1 MFGYRRN
8 NFITEINV
16 DDENSKNNIDETK
29 ISEEIETENKD
40 VENTDFEN
48 VDTENKDNNEN
59 VENIDTVEG
68 IDTVEESSETVEAEN
83 DRVEKTEEIENE
95 EVSEKTAEIEVAEES
110 KTEENT
116 ENENSEERIGAED
129 SVDSINKESI
139 STPKKKSSKIWNAF
153 AFLIFTLC
161 AGVMFYYANKSSELA
176 TENYEIYILVIKI
189 MFIGIS
195 ASWICGFIGALNSLM
210 DKTPTGSETVKG
222 IIHGIF
228 VVIAMFPMSN
238 LWLGAF
244 VNIDYLISYL
254 SSGMQTSMLFVTFL
268 LAILEAL
275 IQLVTLFS
283 NKQN

>member
-40 VENTDFEN
+40 VDNTDVENTDVEN

-59 VENIDTVEG
+59 VENIDAVEG

-83 DRVEKTEEIENE
+83 
-95 EVSEKTAEIEVAEES
+95 ES
-110 KTEENT
+110 
-116 ENENSEERIGAED
+116 SEEKDCEIQSSVGAED
-129 SVDSINKESI
+129 YVDSINKESI

-176 TENYEIYILVIKI
+176 TENYERYILVIKI

>member
-8 NFITEINV
+8 NFITEMNV
-16 DDENSKNNIDETK
+16 NDEKSESNIDETK
-29 ISEEIETENKD
+29 ISEEIETENTDAENKD
-40 VENTDFEN
+40 VED
-48 VDTENKDNNEN
+48 KDHNEN
-59 VENIDTVEG
+59 IENIDTVEG

-176 TENYEIYILVIKI
+176 TENYERYILVIKI